1 MYNNECVN
9 GTKNE
14 GRRKNEA
21 DEAYNLPGDSSIYMG
36 RMQRSDLLV
45 HHRNFVIIS
54 PPSLLSSPSPSP
66 PPSPSPSPHSINQP
80 TLFPRSH
87 PSIHPSPR
95 AHKSKHHHPNQIQT
109 PPPPGARNTSSY
121 IQYSILHT
129 SFSSIVGVPSLPKR
143 LAVITSKR
151 KSRPCCRRCV
161 LSAKK
166 SYNQRINLPT
176 NLVLLIRSPVFRVA
190 PRG

>member
-1 MYNNECVN
+1 MYNNQCVN

-14 GRRKNEA
+14 GRRKNKA
-21 DEAYNLPGDSSIYMG
+21 DEAYSLPGDSSIYM
-36 RMQRSDLLV
+36 QDATFRSP
-45 HHRNFVIIS
+45 R
-54 PPSLLSSPSPSP
+54 SSPQFRNHFSPFP
-66 PPSPSPSPHSINQP
+66 PLLLLLLLHTLSTNQHS
-80 TLFPRSH
+80 FPAAIH

-143 LAVITSKR
+143 LAVITSKG
-151 KSRPCCRRCV
+151 KSRPCRRRCV
-161 LSAKK
+161 FSTKK
-166 SYNQRINLPT
+166 PYNQRINLPT
-176 NLVLLIRSPVFRVA
+176 NLVLLIRSPVFHVA

>member
-1 MYNNECVN
+1 MKRMKHTTSPVLIPYIC
-9 GTKNE
+9 
-14 GRRKNEA
+14 
-21 DEAYNLPGDSSIYMG
+21 
-36 RMQRSDLLV
+36 RMQRSDRLV
-45 HHRNFVIIS
+45 HHRNSVIIS

-129 SFSSIVGVPSLPKR
+129 SFSSIVRVPSLPKR
-143 LAVITSKR
+143 LAVITSKG
-151 KSRPCCRRCV
+151 KRPSVPPPLCV
-161 LSAKK
+161 FREETV
-166 SYNQRINLPT
+166 QPT
-176 NLVLLIRSPVFRVA
+176 NQPTYQPCIVDSVSRFSCFTAGIK
-190 PRG
+190 RGWRW